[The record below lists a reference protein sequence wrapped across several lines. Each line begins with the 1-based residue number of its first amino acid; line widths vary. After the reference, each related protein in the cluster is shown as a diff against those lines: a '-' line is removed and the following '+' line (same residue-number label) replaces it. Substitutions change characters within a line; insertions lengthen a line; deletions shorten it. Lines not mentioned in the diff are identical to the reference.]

1 MTNILEPL
9 ERRKRQR
16 TALERQLEA
25 GKAKRKHIE
34 TELLAHSQFNM
45 SDATSELSRLHYDL
59 STRQNSLGQFGVQ
72 ISSINYNIKKLESQ
86 ASSPLMFITYL
97 SKPQV
102 DLRKR
107 ISELRSRDAAVKL
120 EVARLESECKDIQN
134 NAQRV
139 SEEVSRFSKFDV
151 LGANKEIEHL
161 NVSENDLVHDL
172 RKVTAEISGILDK
185 AGSHIDEYDRL
196 RQEARNLSA
205 QISKAEQLDLELS
218 HASNGYERAKI
229 HEQCEAQLGDG
240 SPKRILRDARGKLRS
255 VNNNIPKL
263 ERRIKEAIQKS
274 ERIVS
279 HLIIDGNNACY
290 DSGTFIQLR
299 AVRAVIN
306 WARDDL
312 KITVVFDSSIRRNLK
327 ADDADIRR
335 YLGASASVY
344 VSPTKTG
351 ADEYILKLAGTD
363 PHTFVLSNDRY
374 AEFHDYE
381 AVATERVLRFMIA
394 DDRIMVNDL
403 DLAVPI

>member
-25 GKAKRKHIE
+25 GKAKRKRIE
-34 TELLAHSQFNM
+34 ADLLAHSRFNVGE
-45 SDATSELSRLHYDL
+45 ATSELSRLHYDL
-59 STRQNSLGQFGVQ
+59 STKQKPLDQLVAQ
-72 ISSINYNIKKLESQ
+72 ISSIKDNIKRLESK

-102 DLRKR
+102 ELRKR
-107 ISELRSRDAAVKL
+107 ISELKSRDAAAKI
-120 EVARLESECKDIQN
+120 EIANLESECRNIQD
-134 NAQRV
+134 NAQKI
-139 SEEVSRFSKFDV
+139 SNDVSRFSKFDATA
-151 LGANKEIEHL
+151 ANMEIEEIRA
-161 NVSENDLVHDL
+161 SENEIIRDLG
-172 RKVTAEISGILDK
+172 RVTAEISAILDK

-196 RQEARNLSA
+196 QQEARKLSA

-229 HEQCEAQLGDG
+229 HEQCEAQFGDG

-263 ERRIKEAIQKS
+263 ERRIKDAIQKS

-290 DSGTFIQLR
+290 DNGTFIQLR
-299 AVRAVIN
+299 AVRALVN
-306 WARDDL
+306 WA
-312 KITVVFDSSIRRNLK
+312 KQEFKVTVVFDSSIRRNLK
-327 ADDADIRR
+327 ADDSDIRR

-344 VSPTKTG
+344 VSPTKTA

-374 AEFHDYE
+374 AEFHDYD

-394 DDRIMVNDL
+394 EDRIMVNDL
-403 DLAVPI
+403 DLSAPI

>member
-16 TALERQLEA
+16 TALERQLEDS
-25 GKAKRKHIE
+25 KANRKNIE
-34 TELLAHSQFNM
+34 TELLAHSRFNI
-45 SDATSELSRLHYDL
+45 SDATSKLSRLHYDL
-59 STRQNSLGQFGVQ
+59 STSKKSLGQFGAQ
-72 ISSINYNIKKLESQ
+72 IASINDNIKKLENQ

-97 SKPQV
+97 SKPQA

-107 ISELRSRDAAVKL
+107 ILELKSRDAAVRL
-120 EVARLESECKDIQN
+120 EIAKLESECKNIQN
-134 NAQRV
+134 NAQEV
-139 SEEVSRFSKFDV
+139 SEDVHRFSKFDV
-151 LGANKEIEHL
+151 SAANTEIEHL
-161 NVSENDLVHDL
+161 KISENDLVRDL

-196 RQEARNLSA
+196 RQEARNLSS
-205 QISKAEQLDLELS
+205 QISKAEHLDLELS

-229 HEQCEAQLGDG
+229 HEQCESQFGDG
-240 SPKRILRDARGKLRS
+240 SPKRIIRDAKGKLRS

-263 ERRIKEAIQKS
+263 ERRIKDAIQKS

-299 AVRAVIN
+299 AVRALVN
-306 WARDDL
+306 WAKENCRV
-312 KITVVFDSSIRRNLK
+312 TVVFDSSIRRNLK
-327 ADDADIRR
+327 ADDSDIRR
-335 YLGASASVY
+335 YLGSSVSVY
-344 VSPTKTG
+344 VSPTKTA

-374 AEFHDYE
+374 AEFHDYD
-381 AVATERVLRFMIA
+381 AVAAERVLRFLVA

-403 DLAVPI
+403 DLSIPI

>member
-16 TALERQLEA
+16 TVLERELEA
-25 GKAKRKHIE
+25 GKAKLKQIE
-34 TELLAHSQFNM
+34 TELLVQSQFDMN
-45 SDATSELSRLHYDL
+45 DATSKLSRLHYDL
-59 STRQNSLGQFGVQ
+59 STRQESLGKFGAQ
-72 ISSINYNIKKLESQ
+72 IGSINDNIKRLESQ

-107 ISELRSRDAAVKL
+107 ISELKSRDAAVKL
-120 EVARLESECKDIQN
+120 EVERLESECKNIQD

-139 SEEVSRFSKFDV
+139 AEEVSRFSKFDV
-151 LGANKEIEHL
+151 QAANTEIEHL
-161 NVSENDLVHDL
+161 TVSESDLVRDL
-172 RKVTAEISGILDK
+172 RKVTAEISRILDK

-263 ERRIKEAIQKS
+263 ERRIKDAIQKS

-299 AVRAVIN
+299 AVRALVS
-306 WARDDL
+306 WARDNCRV
-312 KITVVFDSSIRRNLK
+312 TVVFDSSIRRNLK
-327 ADDADIRR
+327 ADDSDIRR
-335 YLGASASVY
+335 YLGSSVSVY
-344 VSPTKTG
+344 VSPTKTA

-374 AEFHDYE
+374 AEFHDYN
-381 AVATERVLRFMIA
+381 AVAAERVIRFLIA

-403 DLAVPI
+403 DLSISI